1 MMPPDFRIFR
11 SLEEAAGRFGPC
23 ALSIGVFDGVH
34 CGHRRILRC
43 VVGLA
48 RERGWKPSAMT
59 FDPHPAMIVAPQRA
73 PKLLTTPDER
83 AWLVAQEGIAQVL
96 VVPFTPEFSRLSPE
110 DFALGVLVEQLD
122 VRAVLVGDNFR
133 FGHRHAGDARLLEEL
148 GRGSGF
154 LTEVIPAVRRR
165 GRMVSSSEVRKLIE
179 AGEVAKAARLLERP
193 HTLEGDV
200 VPGEGRGAKLTV
212 PTLNLA
218 PGDSVLPARGVY
230 ITVTRFVEAG
240 ELGARRPSV
249 TNVGYRPSFAG
260 RTLQVETHLLEG
272 LEHAAPPRLRVEFL
286 RRLREEKKFSSP
298 EELKAQILRDAAR
311 AHRYFRQLAA
321 RRGAC

>member
-1 MMPPDFRIFR
+1 MTPPDFRIFR

-34 CGHRRILRC
+34 CGHRRILRR
-43 VVGLA
+43 VTALA
-48 RERGWKPSAMT
+48 AERGWKPSAMT
-59 FDPHPAMIVAPQRA
+59 FDPHPAVVVAPQRA
-73 PKLLTTPDER
+73 PKLLSTPEER
-83 AWLVAQEGIAQVL
+83 VRLIAEAGIAQVL

-110 DFALGVLVEQLD
+110 EFVRRVLVEELD
-122 VRAVLVGDNFR
+122 ARAVLVGDNFR
-133 FGHRHAGDARLLEEL
+133 FGFRHAGDTHLLEEL
-148 GRGSGF
+148 GRRHGF

-165 GRMVSSSEVRKLIE
+165 GRTVSSSEVRKLIE
-179 AGEVAKAARLLERP
+179 AGEAAKAARLLERP
-193 HTLEGDV
+193 HALEGDV

-218 PGDSVLPARGVY
+218 PGEAILPARGVY
-230 ITVTRFVEAG
+230 ITLTRFVEASK
-240 ELGARRPSV
+240 LGARRPSV

-260 RTLQVETHLLEG
+260 RTLTVETHLLDASLG
-272 LEHAAPPRLRVEFL
+272 PAPPRIQVEFL
-286 RRLREEKKFSSP
+286 RRLREEKKFSTP

-311 AHRYFRQLAA
+311 ARRYFRQLAA